1 MDFNVEARKLQLE
14 NLNQFISS
22 YKYKIENVL
31 TTLNWNTEDTLQD
44 NQFITCSLDPS
55 HKVPQKAVDK
65 HINKCALRKE
75 GYELNEDFLSE
86 PQQGPSSVQYTEG
99 YELNEDFLS
108 EPQQG
113 PSTIHINDH
122 TKIEVLSAAHKTYEN
137 FKSGWN
143 GQDPDPR
150 TSDRLTAT
158 FSADE
163 RLALYN
169 YAIANTIGPDKLPE
183 FDIFTTNPKRGN
195 DKPLSHEEKLALE
208 RDLKRRKIKYRSVHT
223 SHKNHTEV
231 LREVIESQM
240 ELYTDW
246 LSNANRTASPEAE
259 VDKLKQ
265 EHDSAT
271 SVIASKSS
279 RTSRSTSRSNRN
291 RHDEKH
297 NEETNDSR
305 STSRKS
311 SIDRGSEKSMKD
323 SNEHR
328 KQRSRS
334 RDSYHRRRNDR
345 YEHDRSRSDQH
356 RRRRSPS
363 YHRRDRYRRSKSR
376 ERRRSREKHQNGYRH
391 RRS

>member
-1 MDFNVEARKLQLE
+1 MQSMDFNVEARKLQLE

-31 TTLNWNTEDTLQD
+31 TNLNWNIKDTLED

-55 HKVPQKAVDK
+55 HKVPQKVVDK

-75 GYELNEDFLSE
+75 GYALNEEFLSE
-86 PQQGPSSVQYTEG
+86 PQQGPS
-99 YELNEDFLS
+99 N
-108 EPQQG
+108 
-113 PSTIHINDH
+113 IHINDH
-122 TKIEVLSAAHKTYEN
+122 TKIEVLSAAHKTIEN

-150 TSDRLTAT
+150 TSNRLTAT

-163 RLALYN
+163 RLALYD
-169 YAIANTIGPDKLPE
+169 YAVANTIGPNKLPE
-183 FDIFTTNPKRGN
+183 FDIFTVNPKRDN
-195 DKPLSHEEKLALE
+195 DKPLTYEEKLALE

-240 ELYTDW
+240 ELYNDW
-246 LSNANRTASPEAE
+246 LNNANRTPSPETE
-259 VDKLKQ
+259 VDKSKQ
-265 EHDSAT
+265 EHESTTSAIG
-271 SVIASKSS
+271 SRSS
-279 RTSRSTSRSNRN
+279 RTSSTSQSNRK
-291 RHDEKH
+291 RHDEKQS
-297 NEETNDSR
+297 EDVNDSR
-305 STSRKS
+305 STSRRS

-334 RDSYHRRRNDR
+334 RDSYHRRRSER
-345 YEHDRSRSDQH
+345 YEDDRNRGHQH
-356 RRRRSPS
+356 RRRSPN
-363 YHRRDRYRRSKSR
+363 HKDRRDRYRRSKSR
-376 ERRRSREKHQNGYRH
+376 ERRRSREKRQNGYRH